1 MTVNSIKELRQAE
14 KQGEPEITITDE
26 KLAGRVRLMDIARRV
41 AGILVFVILGL
52 AIFAWANPLGF
63 EFLSS
68 PGARLARQ
76 VALAFGIILL
86 FADYLLPGVRNY
98 KVGPG
103 PAGGLKLV
111 RRKR

>member
-1 MTVNSIKELRQAE
+1 
-14 KQGEPEITITDE
+14 
-26 KLAGRVRLMDIARRV
+26 MDIIRRV

-63 EFLSS
+63 KFLEATE
-68 PGARLARQ
+68 ARLVRQ
-76 VALAFGIILL
+76 IALAFGIILL

-98 KVGPG
+98 KVT
-103 PAGGLKLV
+103 ADNDGLRLV